1 MLPEAAQELFGRPGC
16 KSALL
21 SGGVFVLESN
31 EAIIE
36 LNEAVVGDG
45 DTEDIRREI
54 LEGGQATADR
64 LRMHHPGCCQTC
76 SGTCWNKSL
85 WRNCS

>member
-1 MLPEAAQELFGRPGC
+1 MAVLVC

-36 LNEAVVGDG
+36 LDEAVIGDG
-45 DTEDIRREI
+45 DTEDVRGEI
-54 LEGGQATADR
+54 LEGG
-64 LRMHHPGCCQTC
+64 
-76 SGTCWNKSL
+76 
-85 WRNCS
+85 